1 MSRTI
6 PATLAV
12 LIGVLSNTPLFAMPG
27 AAAEESGAEVLT
39 PDVNPDFEA
48 LAAGHLTRA
57 LDLKSVT
64 TLDGIIWPLSKV
76 RVVFVGEGHD
86 RYEHHLNQLDI
97 IRNLHQGKPDLAI
110 GMEFFQWPFQSVLDR
125 YIAGEIDER
134 TFLRE
139 TEYYK
144 RWRYDYRLYR
154 PILQYARE
162 NRIPVIALNV
172 PSELTRKVA
181 EGGFESLT
189 PEERATLPAEIDRSD
204 TTYRERLRKIFEL
217 HAPSDERSFEN
228 FVSAQLLWDEG
239 MAETA
244 ASWLRANP
252 GRSMVILAGS
262 GHVMYG
268 SGIPNRLQ
276 RRVPDKHFIVLN
288 GVEAALTPEAGDYVL
303 IRPEEELPRGGLM
316 GVFLDDRDKGV
327 YVGKLDTG
335 SGAAAAGIHKGDRI
349 LSVDGFDV
357 NDYADIKIA
366 LLDRKPGDRV
376 AVSVERDGLF
386 SSSHQLD
393 FEVELK

>member
-6 PATLAV
+6 PAALAV
-12 LIGVLSNTPLFAMPG
+12 LIGVLSSPPLFATPA
-27 AAAEESGAEVLT
+27 AAAEEGGAEVLT

-48 LAAGHLTRA
+48 LAAGHRARA

-64 TLDGIIWPLSKV
+64 TLEGIIWPLSKV
-76 RVVFVGEGHD
+76 RVVYVGESHD
-86 RYEHHLNQLDI
+86 RYEQHLNQLEI
-97 IRNLHQGKPDLAI
+97 IRSLHQGKPDLAI

-144 RWRYDYRLYR
+144 RWRFDYRLYR

-172 PSELTRKVA
+172 PAELTRKVA
-181 EGGFESLT
+181 EGGFQSLT
-189 PEERATLPAEIDRSD
+189 PEERASLPAEIDRSD
-204 TTYRERLRKIFEL
+204 TAYRERLRKIFEI
-217 HAPSDERSFEN
+217 HARSDERSFEN

-244 ASWLRANP
+244 ANWLRANP

-268 SGIPNRLQ
+268 SGIPDRLQ
-276 RRVPDKHFIVLN
+276 RRVPDKRLIVLN

-316 GVFLDDRDKGV
+316 GVFLDDREEGV

-366 LLDRKPGDRV
+366 LLDRKPGDRI